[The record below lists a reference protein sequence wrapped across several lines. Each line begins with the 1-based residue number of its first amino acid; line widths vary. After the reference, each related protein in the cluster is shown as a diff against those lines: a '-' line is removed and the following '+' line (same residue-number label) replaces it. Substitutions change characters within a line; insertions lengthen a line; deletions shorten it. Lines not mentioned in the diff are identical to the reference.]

1 VSAVFQA
8 LLDGLGA
15 VLAFFYEYVPN
26 YGVAIILLTLSIRV
40 LLLPLAFK
48 QIHSM
53 SAMQALQPKVKELQ
67 RKYKGNRQRLNEEM
81 MKLYREHGVNPLSG
95 CLPLLAQIP
104 VLIALFA
111 VLQFPLGLT
120 HIPHNDADPV
130 IGVDNGDS
138 QLYVDLV
145 TERDPQFLGMNLL
158 CSAAQ
163 SGQTVNIDASK
174 VPDLGQN
181 PTLDCGSGIP
191 VRIPYYVLALL
202 MVGTTFFQQ
211 RQMQRM
217 SPGGSQQQQTLT
229 RIMPLL
235 FGVWGFFFP
244 AGLVLYWTTTNGV
257 QIAQQQY
264 MLTRRRRAG
273 ETAPASVRGDGRAGT
288 GQKARR
294 QPPAEGKTQ
303 RPGATDVRK
312 PAVPGRAQPTANPSK
327 KSGPPSRSGRNAGDR
342 KKRRKR

>member
-1 VSAVFQA
+1 MAIFQA

-26 YGVAIILLTLSIRV
+26 YGLAIILLTLAIRV
-40 LLLPLAFK
+40 LLLPLAVK

-53 SAMQALQPKVKELQ
+53 SAMQAVQPKVKELQ

-95 CLPLLAQIP
+95 CLPLLAQVP

-130 IGVDNGDS
+130 VGVEHGDS
-138 QLYVDLV
+138 RLYVDLV
-145 TERDPQFLGMNLL
+145 KERHPTFLGMNLL
-158 CSAAQ
+158 CSAGQ
-163 SGQTVNIDASK
+163 SGQTVDIDTSK
-174 VPDLGQN
+174 VPDLREDPQ
-181 PTLDCGSGIP
+181 LDCGAGIP
-191 VRIPYYVLALL
+191 VRIPYYLLALL
-202 MVGTTFFQQ
+202 MVGTTFYQQ

-244 AGLVLYWTTTNGV
+244 AGLVLYWSTTNGV
-257 QIAQQQY
+257 QIVQQQY
-264 MLTRRRRAG
+264 MLNKRRQVEVTSG
-273 ETAPASVRGDGRAGT
+273 PGRGDGRVGT
-288 GQKARR
+288 APQARR
-294 QPPAEGKTQ
+294 AAPTQGKSQRPPAG
-303 RPGATDVRK
+303 VRK
-312 PAVPGRAQPTANPSK
+312 PVRRTAQPTTDQSK
-327 KSGPPSRSGRNAGDR
+327 RSGPPSRSGRNAGDR

>member
-1 VSAVFQA
+1 MSGLFQA

-15 VLAFFYEYVPN
+15 VLAFFYEYIPT

-120 HIPHNDADPV
+120 HIPHNNADPV
-130 IGVDNGDS
+130 IGVDHGDS

-145 TERDPQFLGMNLL
+145 TERNPRFLGMNLL
-158 CSAAQ
+158 CSAGQ
-163 SGQTVNIDASK
+163 SGQTVTIDASK
-174 VPDLGQN
+174 VPDLGAN

-191 VRIPYYVLALL
+191 TRIPYYVLALL

-217 SPGGSQQQQTLT
+217 SPGGQQQQTLT

-264 MLTRRRRAG
+264 MLTRRRRA
-273 ETAPASVRGDGRAGT
+273 EDTTTPVRGDGQART
-288 GQKARR
+288 GQKPKR
-294 QPPAEGKTQ
+294 QPPADRKTQ
-303 RPGATDVRK
+303 RTGASEVRK
-312 PAVPGRAQPTANPSK
+312 PAVPGRAQPTANPPK
-327 KSGPPSRSGRNAGDR
+327 RSGPPSRSGRNAGDR

>member
-1 VSAVFQA
+1 MIGIAVFQA

-15 VLAFFYEYVPN
+15 VLAFFYEGIAN
-26 YGVAIILLTLSIRV
+26 YGVAIILLTLAIRV
-40 LLLPLAFK
+40 LLLPLAVK

-53 SAMQALQPKVKELQ
+53 AAMQALQPKVRELQ

-120 HIPHNDADPV
+120 HIPHNVTDPV
-130 IGVDNGDS
+130 IGVEHDDS
-138 QLYVDLV
+138 RLYVDLV
-145 TERDPQFLGMNLL
+145 TRRNPTFLGMNLL

-163 SGQTVNIDASK
+163 SGQTVDIDTSK
-174 VPDLGQN
+174 VPDLRQN
-181 PTLDCGSGIP
+181 PRLDCGQGIP
-191 VRIPYYVLALL
+191 VRIPYYVLAFL
-202 MVGTTFFQQ
+202 MVGTTYYQQ

-229 RIMPLL
+229 RIMPLV
-235 FGVWGFFFP
+235 FGIWGFFFP
-244 AGLVLYWTTTNGV
+244 AGLVLYWSTTNVV

-264 MLTRRRRAG
+264 MLTRRLRAEATTG
-273 ETAPASVRGDGRAGT
+273 PGRGDGQAGPARQARKPAPT
-288 GQKARR
+288 QGKA
-294 QPPAEGKTQ
+294 Q
-303 RPGATDVRK
+303 RPSSGVRK
-312 PAVPGRAQPTANPSK
+312 PVPRTPQSTANPSK
-327 KSGPPSRSGRNAGDR
+327 RSGPPSRSGRNAGDR